1 MSSDQVCPPFATP
14 RRARTRADPALPRLR
29 RFVSAPTRLVRASAM
44 GSGGESD
51 PALMSDAPSFLGL
64 PAVKLERL
72 SVRDVAPGVFERLY
86 VNRAVP
92 AVLTDVAATWPC
104 ASKWT
109 LEWFKEKHGDVRV
122 AADDGTKEKMK
133 CTLRE
138 FVKTCDAFEQSAGS
152 SSGSTGAHLV
162 DSSGELVSS
171 SPGGHR
177 PLSGVVPYLRTWN
190 FLDDLPELENDF
202 DKHGG
207 GYFRDLFDALRP
219 EWRPPF
225 TWAFLG
231 AKGTRTKLHVDVWH
245 TDAWLTVLQGSK
257 RFVLFHPG
265 HAKHVFDE
273 NTRSFADLDGDDVA
287 AIEKTFPNFRRAT
300 PVVAVVGAGETIY
313 IPRGWPHYAVA
324 LSAGVSLTKNFLSR
338 ANRRAVLEETVAFAN
353 RRDACAFVLGRAP
366 RASDNL
372 LKFCVH
378 GGSLRLSD
386 AAKVMGV
393 ETGTLREKMR
403 EARRQRLREEAEA
416 AEAAEGE
423 EEEA

>member
-1 MSSDQVCPPFATP
+1 
-14 RRARTRADPALPRLR
+14 
-29 RFVSAPTRLVRASAM
+29 
-44 GSGGESD
+44 
-51 PALMSDAPSFLGL
+51 
-64 PAVKLERL
+64 
-72 SVRDVAPGVFERLY
+72 LY

-92 AVLTDVAATWPC
+92 AVLTDVAKSWPC

-138 FVKTCDAFEQSAGS
+138 FVKTCDAFERGAKS
-152 SSGSTGAHLV
+152 SSGSRLNAHVV
-162 DSSGELVSS
+162 DASAGELVSS
-171 SPGGHR
+171 APQCHR

-300 PVVAVVGAGETIY
+300 PVVAVVGTGETIY

>member
-1 MSSDQVCPPFATP
+1 
-14 RRARTRADPALPRLR
+14 
-29 RFVSAPTRLVRASAM
+29 M

-64 PAVKLERL
+64 PAVNLERL
-72 SVRDVAPGVFERLY
+72 SVRDVAPGVFERTH
-86 VNRAVP
+86 VDRAVP
-92 AVLTDVAATWPC
+92 AVLTDVATHWPC
-104 ASKWT
+104 AEKWT

-138 FVKTCDAFEQSAGS
+138 FVKTCDAFERGAKS
-152 SSGSTGAHLV
+152 SSGSRLNAHVV
-162 DSSGELVSS
+162 DASAGERVRSSA
-171 SPGGHR
+171 PQCHR

-190 FLDDLPELENDF
+190 FLDDLPELENDL

-207 GYFRDLFDALRP
+207 GYFRDLFHALRP

-300 PVVAVVGAGETIY
+300 PVVAVVGTGETIY